1 MSNYVLSSLSYL
13 FDTYQN
19 NIIGD
24 TLDDFM
30 SENGLSVVYSND
42 SKGRKCPNLFDGRKG
57 RGILKDKDSGE
68 QQYEDS
74 DGSDGESSSIL
85 QVLKRLLVQG
95 LINILFEMT
104 RGFGWGLGHGSG
116 IRLLDSI
123 YGSNR

>member
-1 MSNYVLSSLSYL
+1 
-13 FDTYQN
+13 
-19 NIIGD
+19 
-24 TLDDFM
+24 M

-42 SKGRKCPNLFDGRKG
+42 DSKGRKCPNIFQLEEIRNKKR
-57 RGILKDKDSGE
+57 RGSLKDKDGESDGGSSSGE
-68 QQYEDS
+68 DES
-74 DGSDGESSSIL
+74 SSSIL

-123 YGSNR
+123 YGSNRH